1 MAVRIEK
8 LLKRYLDELNDET
21 LREFQW
27 QASLDVK
34 IPRRKLHNVTREDTV
49 DCLVQVHGE
58 DEAAST
64 TVNIFLDMNQNNL
77 AKKLSQA
84 LENRKTEQ
92 PMVSTVRPR
101 QRDEPP
107 VVPNDLCCSISLL
120 LFNDPVPPQCDHS
133 FCKGLRE
140 WRGTHECPLCQK
152 APSLSVSQKQEAS
165 EKDQQFSDPFVES
178 IKTQSHNRASVVPL
192 EKEKTNKACI
202 LEMVAEK
209 KRGIDSYANTLEI
222 IEDMDDESAQHIQM
236 LLEREKLEH
245 RVCRKLLGAIE
256 DMMPLV

>member
-152 APSLSVSQKQEAS
+152 VLP
-165 EKDQQFSDPFVES
+165 
-178 IKTQSHNRASVVPL
+178 KTQLVINYSL
-192 EKEKTNKACI
+192 KDLCE
-202 LEMVAEK
+202 
-209 KRGIDSYANTLEI
+209 SY
-222 IEDMDDESAQHIQM
+222 
-236 LLEREKLEH
+236 REKSPAESYQV
-245 RVCRKLLGAIE
+245 RWIKMNGAGKKKQK
-256 DMMPLV
+256 DGNKK